1 MPALLDELQERINE
15 LEIKSSFQEQL
26 IADLNDALTA
36 ESQRLGVLERQVT
49 QLRQRQEAEQSP
61 TAEGNADEP
70 PPPHY

>member
-1 MPALLDELQERINE
+1 MPALLNELLERINE

-26 IADLNDALTA
+26 IADLSDALAA
-36 ESQRLGVLERQVT
+36 ESQRLGLLERQLK

-61 TAEGNADEP
+61 TAENSEAEP